1 MFAVGISLLH
11 IPWPAVKPASP
22 YHGRFAPTPSGALHF
37 GSVIAALGSYLQA
50 RASNGLWSVRIDDLD
65 KRREA
70 AGAADVIRRDL
81 EHLGLQ
87 PDQAIV
93 YQSERL
99 ADYQAALARL
109 QTAGYIF
116 ACGCTRREAVGIYP
130 GTCRNGLPPG
140 RKARSLRLR
149 VPARRIHF
157 RDALQGVQDIDLT
170 TQVGD
175 FVVHRADGVI
185 AYHLATVVDDAA
197 ADISEVVRG
206 ADLLAATAPQI
217 LLQELLELP
226 TPAYLHL
233 PVAQDQQ
240 GRKISK
246 QNHARPI
253 ADQPA
258 AQVLV
263 AALAFLGQ
271 QPPAQLEQ
279 AATTT
284 VLDWAVE
291 HWQPARIPAYNPQRC
306 R

>member
-1 MFAVGISLLH
+1 MPLLH
-11 IPWPAVKPASP
+11 ILWPAVKPASP
-22 YHGRFAPTPSGALHF
+22 YHGRFAPTPSGPLHF

-50 RASNGLWSVRIDDLD
+50 RARQGYWSVRIEDLD
-65 KRREA
+65 RHREA
-70 AGAADVIRRDL
+70 VGAADAIRRDL

-93 YQSERL
+93 YQSQRL

-109 QTAGYIF
+109 QADGHIF
-116 ACGCTRREAVGIYP
+116 ACGCTRREVADLYA
-130 GTCRNGLPPG
+130 GTCRDGLPPG

-149 VPARRIHF
+149 VPARCIQF
-157 RDALQGVQDIDLT
+157 RDALQGPQEINLVS
-170 TQVGD
+170 QVGD
-175 FVVHRADGVI
+175 FLVHRADGVI

-197 ADISEVVRG
+197 AGISEIVRG

-226 TPAYLHL
+226 TPEYLHL
-233 PVAQDQQ
+233 PVVHDQQ

-258 AQVLV
+258 AEVLV
-263 AALAFLGQ
+263 LALDFLGQ
-271 QPPAQLEQ
+271 QPPAQLKQ
-279 AATTT
+279 AATVTI
-284 VLDWAVE
+284 LDWAVE
-291 HWQPARIPAYNPQRC
+291 HWQPARVPAHNPQRF